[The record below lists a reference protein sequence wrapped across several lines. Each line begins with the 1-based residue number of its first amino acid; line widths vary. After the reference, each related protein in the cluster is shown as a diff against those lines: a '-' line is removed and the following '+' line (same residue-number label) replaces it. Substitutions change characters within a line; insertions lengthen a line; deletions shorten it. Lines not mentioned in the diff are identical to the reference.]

1 MSTGSHFRSAVL
13 PASSRL
19 ASRISSTSASS
30 SWMLRRTS
38 PACSGRSP
46 GLSSISSTAIRMRA
60 SGERSSCDALASSRR
75 CACSSA
81 SCRVTRV
88 SIRSAAR
95 LKLRASWAT
104 SSRPCT
110 STRACRLPAACAST
124 ERCSVSSRRVIRR
137 DTGHAASATARNSI
151 GRATGPPIH
160 GRGGMGRQV
169 RISSVRSSGNATR
182 CTTPVMPRPP
192 RRGKSPLCPG
202 PGSIGSASGGGGGGI
217 PSPALS
223 PGADEPSARNGR
235 PAAASTRPR
244 ASTTC
249 RSTRSRRC
257 QRDSVSCSRPTPSV
271 AAGTTSAASS
281 SVKRLSWASV
291 RLSSRHCQKNAT
303 AAPTSNRLASNDRKM
318 VTESRRMH
326 PPDRKARSGRR
337 TGASPAACTQTLHT
351 QTLHTQ
357 TLRTQTLRTQTLRT
371 QTQHAR
377 TQNARTLH
385 TRTLYA

>member
-1 MSTGSHFRSAVL
+1 
-13 PASSRL
+13 
-19 ASRISSTSASS
+19 
-30 SWMLRRTS
+30 MLRRTS

-217 PSPALS
+217 PSP
-223 PGADEPSARNGR
+223 DSAGCVRSWRACSGR
-235 PAAASTRPR
+235 GCSGCDCSGR
-244 ASTTC
+244 TC
-249 RSTRSRRC
+249 RSRE
-257 QRDSVSCSRPTPSV
+257 SCPGYTCRARPG
-271 AAGTTSAASS
+271 AGAGP
-281 SVKRLSWASV
+281 
-291 RLSSRHCQKNAT
+291 
-303 AAPTSNRLASNDRKM
+303 AP
-318 VTESRRMH
+318 
-326 PPDRKARSGRR
+326 
-337 TGASPAACTQTLHT
+337 
-351 QTLHTQ
+351 
-357 TLRTQTLRTQTLRT
+357 
-371 QTQHAR
+371 
-377 TQNARTLH
+377 
-385 TRTLYA
+385 

>member
-1 MSTGSHFRSAVL
+1 
-13 PASSRL
+13 
-19 ASRISSTSASS
+19 
-30 SWMLRRTS
+30 
-38 PACSGRSP
+38 
-46 GLSSISSTAIRMRA
+46 MRA

-192 RRGKSPLCPG
+192 RRGKSPLCRFHRQRLRWRRRWHPV
-202 PGSIGSASGGGGGGI
+202 SRLCRMCAF
-217 PSPALS
+217 L
-223 PGADEPSARNGR
+223 ARLF
-235 PAAASTRPR
+235 R
-244 ASTTC
+244 A
-249 RSTRSRRC
+249 
-257 QRDSVSCSRPTPSV
+257 
-271 AAGTTSAASS
+271 
-281 SVKRLSWASV
+281 RLFRV
-291 RLSSRHCQKNAT
+291 
-303 AAPTSNRLASNDRKM
+303 
-318 VTESRRMH
+318 
-326 PPDRKARSGRR
+326 
-337 TGASPAACTQTLHT
+337 
-351 QTLHTQ
+351 
-357 TLRTQTLRTQTLRT
+357 
-371 QTQHAR
+371 
-377 TQNARTLH
+377 
-385 TRTLYA
+385 